1 MNLTSLILFVMII
14 ICIILLPGALIP
26 NYHQAKVAKE
36 STGTGR
42 QKTEL

>member
-26 NYHQAKVAKE
+26 NYHHASKNVAPNNY
-36 STGTGR
+36 
-42 QKTEL
+42 Q